1 MKKINKGNPPAF
13 FSDFLRKENPTVWD
27 EASPIR
33 TRLRKYILD
42 NEQKGCCAYTG
53 IRITKDENCHIDHF
67 RTRNLFPEKTFDYNN
82 MLVSCNSEDYGAKYK
97 DKQMKDKADY
107 GVLINP
113 VEDNPSDYMEYTF
126 TGEMQAI
133 DQNERGCRTI
143 GCLNLN
149 ERRLVNRR
157 KNAIHCLLN
166 MQDDL
171 NEDEIVEAIGEFEPM
186 IRQLYKQN

>member
-1 MKKINKGNPPAF
+1 
-13 FSDFLRKENPTVWD
+13 
-27 EASPIR
+27 
-33 TRLRKYILD
+33 
-42 NEQKGCCAYTG
+42 
-53 IRITKDENCHIDHF
+53 
-67 RTRNLFPEKTFDYNN
+67 
-82 MLVSCNSEDYGAKYK
+82 
-97 DKQMKDKADY
+97 
-107 GVLINP
+107 
-113 VEDNPSDYMEYTF
+113 MEYTF

-133 DQNERGCRTI
+133 DQNERGSRTI

-186 IRQLYKQN
+186 IRQLYKQS